1 VVRSDTTTRLAKAIT
16 DKSAVATNAI
26 TFAVLKP
33 RSLISLGTSIKC
45 AEAKLN
51 EEGDLDLHC
60 SSRTPLIRLP

>member
-1 VVRSDTTTRLAKAIT
+1 
-16 DKSAVATNAI
+16 
-26 TFAVLKP
+26 VLKP